1 MKVLYVSG
9 YTETAVP
16 VDPAT
21 DAAAAFLPK
30 PIEPAALLERLRA
43 LLDTR

>member
-16 VDPAT
+16 VD
-21 DAAAAFLPK
+21 AAGEAPVAFLPK
-30 PIEPAALLERLRA
+30 PIDPTALLERIRL
-43 LLDTR
+43 LLDAR